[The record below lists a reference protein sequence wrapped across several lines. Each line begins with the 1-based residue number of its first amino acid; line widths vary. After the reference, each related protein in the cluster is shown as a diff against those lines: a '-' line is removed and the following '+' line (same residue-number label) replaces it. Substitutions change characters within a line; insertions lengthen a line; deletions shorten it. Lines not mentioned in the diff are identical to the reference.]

1 MRKSLLVLGTL
12 SILLWLTA
20 CKPGVP
26 RQYIQPDE
34 MEDILCDYHIAQG
47 MGQAVAVPEGQR
59 NYQIRLYE
67 DAVFRKYG
75 VTRAEFD
82 SSLLFYYK
90 RSDWFRKMYER
101 VSDRL
106 NQQALTYGA
115 SQGELSLMTLSASGD
130 TADIWTDRKAM
141 LFMPMAP
148 YNKYQFTIKADSSF
162 HKGDHFLLSFNS
174 SFIFQEGTRDGIAYL
189 AIVYEN
195 DSVATQMHRIGSSGH
210 VQMRMANSS
219 NLSIKTLKGFFYLG
233 RGMMES
239 KSTLRLMFLNNIHLI
254 RFHKRDGEQE
264 NDTPVGGQRV
274 TDSGREQI
282 DSLRRGAQ
290 QRMGDS
296 LLPPRKGTTPD
307 GVDRGNNTIGKELQR
322 PVKSLPQRAPAD
334 MRQKPVDMR
343 QKPAHMKQLP
353 SDMRQKPADMRQLPV
368 DVKKK

>member
-1 MRKSLLVLGTL
+1 MRKLLSVVGTI
-12 SILLWLTA
+12 ILLGMTS

-26 RQYIQPDE
+26 RQYIQPGK

-47 MGQAVAVPEGQR
+47 MGQTAAGSEEQR
-59 NYQIRLYE
+59 NYKIRLYE

-82 SSLLFYYK
+82 SSLQFYYK
-90 RSDWFRKMYER
+90 RSDWFRKIYER

-148 YNKYQFTIKADSSF
+148 YNKYQFTMKADSSF
-162 HKGDHFLLSFNS
+162 HQGDHFLLSFNS

-195 DSVATQMHRIGSSGH
+195 DSVATQMHRINSSGY
-210 VQMRMANSS
+210 VQMRMANTS
-219 NLSIKTLKGFFYLG
+219 NLSVKALKGFFYLG

-239 KSTLRLMFLNNIHLI
+239 KST
-254 RFHKRDGEQE
+254 
-264 NDTPVGGQRV
+264 
-274 TDSGREQI
+274 
-282 DSLRRGAQ
+282 
-290 QRMGDS
+290 
-296 LLPPRKGTTPD
+296 
-307 GVDRGNNTIGKELQR
+307 
-322 PVKSLPQRAPAD
+322 
-334 MRQKPVDMR
+334 
-343 QKPAHMKQLP
+343 
-353 SDMRQKPADMRQLPV
+353 
-368 DVKKK
+368 

>member
-1 MRKSLLVLGTL
+1 MRKLLSVVGTI
-12 SILLWLTA
+12 ILLGMTS

-26 RQYIQPDE
+26 RQYIQPGK

-47 MGQAVAVPEGQR
+47 MGQTAAGSEEQR
-59 NYQIRLYE
+59 NYKIRLYE

-82 SSLLFYYK
+82 SSLQFYYK
-90 RSDWFRKMYER
+90 RSDWFRKIYER

-148 YNKYQFTIKADSSF
+148 YNKYQFTMKADSSF
-162 HKGDHFLLSFNS
+162 HQGDHFLLSFNS

-195 DSVATQMHRIGSSGH
+195 DSVATQMHRINSSGY
-210 VQMRMANSS
+210 VQMRMGNSS
-219 NLSIKTLKGFFYLG
+219 NLSVKALKGFFYLG

-254 RFHKRDGEQE
+254 RFHKRNGEQE
-264 NDTPVGGQRV
+264 DNTPVGGQRV
-274 TDSGREQI
+274 MDGGRKQI
-282 DSLRRGAQ
+282 DSLRSGAQ

-296 LLPPRKGTTPD
+296 LLPPRKGVTSN
-307 GVDRGNNTIGKELQR
+307 GVDRGDHSSAKGLQR
-322 PVKSLPQRAPAD
+322 PVKSLPQREPAD
-334 MRQKPVDMR
+334 MRQRPTDLKK
-343 QKPAHMKQLP
+343 QPAELRKNPTDL
-353 SDMRQKPADMRQLPV
+353 RLLPV

>member
-1 MRKSLLVLGTL
+1 MRKLLSVVGTI
-12 SILLWLTA
+12 ILLGMTS

-26 RQYIQPDE
+26 RQYIQPSK

-47 MGQAVAVPEGQR
+47 MGQTAAGSEEQR
-59 NYQIRLYE
+59 NYKIRLYE

-82 SSLLFYYK
+82 SSLQFYYK
-90 RSDWFRKMYER
+90 RSDWFRKIYER

-148 YNKYQFTIKADSSF
+148 YNKYQFTMKADSSF
-162 HKGDHFLLSFNS
+162 HQGDHFLLSFNS

-210 VQMRMANSS
+210 IQMRMGNSS
-219 NLSIKTLKGFFYLG
+219 NLSIKALKGFFYLG

-264 NDTPVGGQRV
+264 DNTPVGGQRIM
-274 TDSGREQI
+274 DSGREKI
-282 DSLRRGAQ
+282 DSLRGGAQ

-343 QKPAHMKQLP
+343 QKPANMRQLP
-353 SDMRQKPADMRQLPV
+353 SDMRQKPAHMKQLPV

>member
-1 MRKSLLVLGTL
+1 MRKLLSVVGTI
-12 SILLWLTA
+12 ILLGMTS

-26 RQYIQPDE
+26 RQYIQPGK

-47 MGQAVAVPEGQR
+47 MGQTAAGSEEQR
-59 NYQIRLYE
+59 NYKILLYE

-82 SSLLFYYK
+82 SSLQFYYK
-90 RSDWFRKMYER
+90 RSDWFRKIYER

-148 YNKYQFTIKADSSF
+148 YNKYQFTMKADSSF
-162 HKGDHFLLSFNS
+162 HQGDHFLLSFNS

-195 DSVATQMHRIGSSGH
+195 DSVATQMHRINSSGY
-210 VQMRMANSS
+210 VQMRMANTS
-219 NLSIKTLKGFFYLG
+219 NLSIKALKGFFYLG

-264 NDTPVGGQRV
+264 DNTPVGGQRV
-274 TDSGREQI
+274 MDGGRKQI
-282 DSLRRGAQ
+282 DSLRSGAQ

-296 LLPPRKGTTPD
+296 LLPPRKGVTSN
-307 GVDRGNNTIGKELQR
+307 GVDRGDHSSAKGLQR
-322 PVKSLPQRAPAD
+322 PVKSLPQREPAD
-334 MRQKPVDMR
+334 MRQRPTDLKK
-343 QKPAHMKQLP
+343 QPAELRKNPTDL
-353 SDMRQKPADMRQLPV
+353 RLLPV

>member
-1 MRKSLLVLGTL
+1 MRKLLSVVGTI
-12 SILLWLTA
+12 ILLGMTS

-26 RQYIQPDE
+26 RQYIQPGK

-47 MGQAVAVPEGQR
+47 MGQTAAGSEEQR
-59 NYQIRLYE
+59 NYKIRLYE

-82 SSLLFYYK
+82 SSLQFYYK
-90 RSDWFRKMYER
+90 RSDWFRKIYER

-148 YNKYQFTIKADSSF
+148 YNKYQFTMKADSSF
-162 HKGDHFLLSFNS
+162 HQGDHFLLSFNS

-195 DSVATQMHRIGSSGH
+195 DSVATQMHRINSSGY
-210 VQMRMANSS
+210 VQMRMGNSS
-219 NLSIKTLKGFFYLG
+219 NLSVKALKGFFYLG

-264 NDTPVGGQRV
+264 DNTPVGGQRV
-274 TDSGREQI
+274 MDGGRKQI
-282 DSLRRGAQ
+282 DSLRSGAQ

-296 LLPPRKGTTPD
+296 LLPPRKGVTSN
-307 GVDRGNNTIGKELQR
+307 GVDRGDHSSAKGLQR
-322 PVKSLPQRAPAD
+322 PVKSLPQREPAD
-334 MRQKPVDMR
+334 MRQRPTDLKK
-343 QKPAHMKQLP
+343 QPAELRKNPTDL
-353 SDMRQKPADMRQLPV
+353 RLLPV

>member
-1 MRKSLLVLGTL
+1 MRKLLSVVGTI
-12 SILLWLTA
+12 ILLGMTS

-26 RQYIQPDE
+26 RQYIQPGK

-47 MGQAVAVPEGQR
+47 MGQTAAGSEEQR
-59 NYQIRLYE
+59 NYKIRLYE

-82 SSLLFYYK
+82 SSLQFYYK
-90 RSDWFRKMYER
+90 RSDWFRKIYER

-148 YNKYQFTIKADSSF
+148 YNKYQFTMKADSSF
-162 HKGDHFLLSFNS
+162 HQGDHFLLSFNS

-195 DSVATQMHRIGSSGH
+195 DSVATQMHRINSSGY
-210 VQMRMANSS
+210 VQMRMANTS
-219 NLSIKTLKGFFYLG
+219 NLSIKALKGFFYLG

-264 NDTPVGGQRV
+264 DNTPVGGQRV
-274 TDSGREQI
+274 MDGGRKQI
-282 DSLRRGAQ
+282 DSLRSGAQ

-296 LLPPRKGTTPD
+296 LLPPRKGVTSN
-307 GVDRGNNTIGKELQR
+307 GVDRGDHSSAKGLQR
-322 PVKSLPQRAPAD
+322 PVKSLPQREPAD
-334 MRQKPVDMR
+334 MRQRPTDLKK
-343 QKPAHMKQLP
+343 QPAELRKNPTDL
-353 SDMRQKPADMRQLPV
+353 RLLPV

>member
-1 MRKSLLVLGTL
+1 MRKLLSVVGTI
-12 SILLWLTA
+12 ILLGMTS

-26 RQYIQPDE
+26 RQYIQPGK

-47 MGQAVAVPEGQR
+47 MGQTAAGSEEQR
-59 NYQIRLYE
+59 NYKIRLYE

-82 SSLLFYYK
+82 SSLQFYYK
-90 RSDWFRKMYER
+90 RSDWFRKIYER

-148 YNKYQFTIKADSSF
+148 YNKYQFTMKADSSF
-162 HKGDHFLLSFNS
+162 HQGDHFLLSFNS

-195 DSVATQMHRIGSSGH
+195 DSVATQMHRINNSGY
-210 VQMRMANSS
+210 VQMRMANRS
-219 NLSIKTLKGFFYLG
+219 NLSIKALKGFFYLG

-264 NDTPVGGQRV
+264 D
-274 TDSGREQI
+274 
-282 DSLRRGAQ
+282 
-290 QRMGDS
+290 
-296 LLPPRKGTTPD
+296 RKGVTSN
-307 GVDRGNNTIGKELQR
+307 GVDRGDHSSAKGLQR
-322 PVKSLPQRAPAD
+322 PVKSLPQREPAD
-334 MRQKPVDMR
+334 MRQRPTDLKK
-343 QKPAHMKQLP
+343 QPAELRKNPTDL
-353 SDMRQKPADMRQLPV
+353 RLLPV

>member
-1 MRKSLLVLGTL
+1 MRKLLSVVGTI
-12 SILLWLTA
+12 ILLGMTS

-26 RQYIQPDE
+26 RQYIQPSK

-47 MGQAVAVPEGQR
+47 MGQTAAGSEEQR
-59 NYQIRLYE
+59 NYKIRLYE

-82 SSLLFYYK
+82 SSLQFYYK
-90 RSDWFRKMYER
+90 RSDWFRKIYER

-148 YNKYQFTIKADSSF
+148 YNKYQFTMKADSSF
-162 HKGDHFLLSFNS
+162 HQGDHFLLSFNS

-210 VQMRMANSS
+210 IQMRMGNSS
-219 NLSIKTLKGFFYLG
+219 NLSIKALKGFFYLG

-264 NDTPVGGQRV
+264 DNTPVGGQRIM
-274 TDSGREQI
+274 DGGREKI
-282 DSLRRGAQ
+282 DSLRSGAQ

-296 LLPPRKGTTPD
+296 LLPPRKGVTSN
-307 GVDRGNNTIGKELQR
+307 GVDRGDHSSAKGLQR
-322 PVKSLPQRAPAD
+322 PVKSLPQREPAD
-334 MRQKPVDMR
+334 MRQRPTDLKK
-343 QKPAHMKQLP
+343 QPAELRKNPTDL
-353 SDMRQKPADMRQLPV
+353 RLLPV

>member
-1 MRKSLLVLGTL
+1 MRKLLSVVGTI
-12 SILLWLTA
+12 ILLGMTS

-26 RQYIQPDE
+26 RQYIQPGK
-34 MEDILCDYHIAQG
+34 MEDILYDYHIAQG
-47 MGQAVAVPEGQR
+47 MGQTAAGSEEQR
-59 NYQIRLYE
+59 NYKILLYE

-82 SSLLFYYK
+82 SSLQFYYK
-90 RSDWFRKMYER
+90 RSDWFRKIYER

-148 YNKYQFTIKADSSF
+148 YNKYQFTMKADSSF
-162 HKGDHFLLSFNS
+162 HQGDHFLLSFNS

-210 VQMRMANSS
+210 IQMRMGNSS
-219 NLSIKTLKGFFYLG
+219 NLSIKALKGFFYLG

-264 NDTPVGGQRV
+264 DNTPVGGQRV
-274 TDSGREQI
+274 MDGGRKQI
-282 DSLRRGAQ
+282 DSLRSGAQ

-296 LLPPRKGTTPD
+296 LLPPRKGVTSN
-307 GVDRGNNTIGKELQR
+307 GVDRGDHSSAKGLQR
-322 PVKSLPQRAPAD
+322 PVKSLPQREPAD
-334 MRQKPVDMR
+334 MRQRPTDLKK
-343 QKPAHMKQLP
+343 QPAELRKNPTDL
-353 SDMRQKPADMRQLPV
+353 RLLPV

>member
-1 MRKSLLVLGTL
+1 MRKLLSVVGTI
-12 SILLWLTA
+12 ILLGMTS

-26 RQYIQPDE
+26 RQYIQPSK

-47 MGQAVAVPEGQR
+47 MGQTAAGSEEQR
-59 NYQIRLYE
+59 NYKIRLYE

-82 SSLLFYYK
+82 SSLQFYYK
-90 RSDWFRKMYER
+90 RSDWFRKIYER

-148 YNKYQFTIKADSSF
+148 YNKYQFTMKADSSF
-162 HKGDHFLLSFNS
+162 HQGDHFLLSFNS

-195 DSVATQMHRIGSSGH
+195 DSVATQMHRINSSGY
-210 VQMRMANSS
+210 VQMRMGNSS
-219 NLSIKTLKGFFYLG
+219 NLSVKALKGFFYLG

-254 RFHKRDGEQE
+254 RFHKRNGEQE
-264 NDTPVGGQRV
+264 DNTPVGGQRV
-274 TDSGREQI
+274 MDGGRKQI
-282 DSLRRGAQ
+282 DSLRSGAQ

-296 LLPPRKGTTPD
+296 LLPPRKGVTSN
-307 GVDRGNNTIGKELQR
+307 GVDRGDHSSAKGLQR
-322 PVKSLPQRAPAD
+322 PVKSLPQREPAD
-334 MRQKPVDMR
+334 MRQRPTDLKK
-343 QKPAHMKQLP
+343 QPAELRKNPTDL
-353 SDMRQKPADMRQLPV
+353 RLLPV

>member
-1 MRKSLLVLGTL
+1 MRKLLSVVGTI
-12 SILLWLTA
+12 ILLGMTS

-26 RQYIQPDE
+26 RQYIQPSK

-47 MGQAVAVPEGQR
+47 MGQTAAGSEEQR
-59 NYQIRLYE
+59 NYKIRLYE

-82 SSLLFYYK
+82 SSLQFYYK
-90 RSDWFRKMYER
+90 RSDWFRKIYER

-141 LFMPMAP
+141 MFMPMAP
-148 YNKYQFTIKADSSF
+148 YNKYQFTVKADSSF
-162 HKGDHFLLSFNS
+162 HQGDHFLLSFNS

-195 DSVATQMHRIGSSGH
+195 DSVATQMHRIGSSGNT
-210 VQMRMANSS
+210 QMRMGNSS
-219 NLSIKTLKGFFYLG
+219 NLSVKMLKGFFYLG

-264 NDTPVGGQRV
+264 DNTPVGGQRV
-274 TDSGREQI
+274 MDGGRKQI
-282 DSLRRGAQ
+282 DSLRSGAQ

-296 LLPPRKGTTPD
+296 LLPPRKGVTSN
-307 GVDRGNNTIGKELQR
+307 GVDRGDHSSAKGLQR
-322 PVKSLPQRAPAD
+322 PVKSLPQREPAD
-334 MRQKPVDMR
+334 MRQRPTDLKK
-343 QKPAHMKQLP
+343 QPAELRKNPTDL
-353 SDMRQKPADMRQLPV
+353 RLLPV